1 MCLTSF
7 RGVWAPAVLASF
19 VCAGCGSKPR
29 PQEATE
35 VHVPDQRVT
44 NEQTVEMNFRQQAR
58 NAAAMGGTVYPHHFV
73 INDAKLTMV
82 GQRQLNALLPRNEI
96 EPVRISVPRGT
107 ASDALYEARLQTVR
121 DHFAAAG
128 YGEERLAL
136 VDELPGGEGIW
147 SDRVQLLASE
157 EPRPSGT
164 ASGRSARTGG
174 RPGSGGERGGGTGGG
189 SSGGGGSRGSGGGS
203 SGGGSSGGGY
213 SR

>member
-7 RGVWAPAVLASF
+7 TRVWAPAVVALF
-19 VCAGCGSKPR
+19 ICAGCGSKPR

-35 VHVPDQRVT
+35 VHVPDQRMT
-44 NEQTVEMNFRQQAR
+44 NEQTVEMNFRQQSR
-58 NAAAMGGTVYPHHFV
+58 NAAALEATVYPHHFV

-82 GQRQLNALLPRNEI
+82 GQRQVNALLPRNEI

-107 ASDALYEARLQTVR
+107 ASDALYQARLQTLR

-136 VDELPGGEGIW
+136 VDELPGGDGIW

-164 ASGRSARTGG
+164 ASGRSSRTGG
-174 RPGSGGERGGGTGGG
+174 RPGSGERGG
-189 SSGGGGSRGSGGGS
+189 SMGGGS
-203 SGGGSSGGGY
+203 SGGGSRGSGSGGGGSSSGGY